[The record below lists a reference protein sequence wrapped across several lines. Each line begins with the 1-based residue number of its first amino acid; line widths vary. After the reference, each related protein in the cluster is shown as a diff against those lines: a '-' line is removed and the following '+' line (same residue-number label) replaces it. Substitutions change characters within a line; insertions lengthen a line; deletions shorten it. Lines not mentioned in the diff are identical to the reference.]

1 MRRMRNILISLFIL
15 SFVSIFNNKMQTD
28 IILNVNNMKS
38 FYSLFYLWNESFDN
52 APLYKKLTSSE

>member
-1 MRRMRNILISLFIL
+1 MWWTMRRMRNILISLFIL

-38 FYSLFYLWNESFDN
+38 FYSLFYL
-52 APLYKKLTSSE
+52 